1 MDTWTTSYSASY
13 VCGASSYA
21 QQGGGMGHTARHAGM
36 RSLSSIYQRL
46 SQSLASHR
54 LKALPP
60 KSSPDNDRDTAS
72 FLQRF
77 FRADGTEDLVGG
89 KRVSK
94 RL

>member
-1 MDTWTTSYSASY
+1 
-13 VCGASSYA
+13 
-21 QQGGGMGHTARHAGM
+21 MGHTARHAGM